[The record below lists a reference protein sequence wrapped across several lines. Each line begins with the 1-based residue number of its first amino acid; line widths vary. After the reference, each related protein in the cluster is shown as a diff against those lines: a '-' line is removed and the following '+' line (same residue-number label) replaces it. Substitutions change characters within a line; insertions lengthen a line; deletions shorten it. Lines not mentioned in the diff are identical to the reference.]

1 MVSLNNLF
9 GMSKLYVKHSK
20 RILLVCLILASIQV
34 FYLVHRSKWALNLV
48 SLKKEGYRL
57 IKYFEDSESG
67 FMVVEKSYNINK
79 NEANRAKNQDEDI
92 DNNRYNIETIE
103 GYKYEKQQ
111 AIDHKQQVLQENSS
125 VEEKM
130 EFETR
135 FVERLVSFFSDLF
148 VLIESCGPDIDK
160 LNDDDHYKASKE
172 ADKFPNRDGRIPTYG
187 GHLRENYLEEPIRT
201 KELLESYLQLSKE
214 EVFALT
220 KSQSKFVENMPSE
233 YPLEM
238 VELSKYN
245 RFLKGDGIV
254 YLGGGKYNQLVML
267 SLKLLR
273 SHGSQ
278 LPVEVIIPKREDFDI
293 DFCNRVLPNMNA
305 NCKVMSD
312 YLPENIMKTIGGF
325 QFKTVALLISS
336 FENVLYLDADNLPI
350 KNVDLLF
357 TNKPYIDKH
366 LVLWPD
372 LWRRST
378 SPSFYDIAQ
387 IPTDFKKRVRNS
399 YFLGDSRGSSNQIL
413 YHDSEGTIPEASSET
428 GQILINKKVHFKT
441 LVLSMY
447 YNFYGPDFYYPL
459 LSQGAAGEGDKETF
473 IAAAHK
479 LKLPYYQVQE
489 FNREFGPINHDT
501 LKHEYFGMGQYDP
514 IIDFIQSSKH
524 EKYLNP
530 VDPTYAKTN
539 TDVHSNNYEYHL
551 YYASSLLF
559 LHANWPKYYVRDLLL
574 GNANGRGQKNENGK
588 RRRLYDTNLIQEL
601 NGYDF
606 ELHIMEELKWCFCD
620 LVNINLIDVPNSKDS
635 VRGDIC
641 KEIHQQIE
649 FLQKNK

>member
-1 MVSLNNLF
+1 MF

-20 RILLVCLILASIQV
+20 RILLVCLILVSIQV
-34 FYLVHRSKWALNLV
+34 FYLVHRNKWALNLV

-57 IKYFEDSESG
+57 IKYFENSESG
-67 FMVVEKSYNINK
+67 LMVVEKSYKISK
-79 NEANRAKNQDEDI
+79 NEAERAENQDEDI
-92 DNNRYNIETIE
+92 NNNKYNIETIE
-103 GYKYEKQQ
+103 GYKYDKQQ
-111 AIDHKQQVLQENSS
+111 AIDQQQKLLQENAS
-125 VEEKM
+125 VDEKM

-135 FVERLVSFFSDLF
+135 FVERLVSFFNDLF
-148 VLIESCGPDIDK
+148 VLIETCGPEIEK
-160 LNDDDHYKASKE
+160 VNNNDHYQASKD
-172 ADKFPNRDGRIPTYG
+172 ANKFPNRDGRVPTYG

-214 EVFALT
+214 EIFALT
-220 KSQSKFVENMPSE
+220 KSQSKFMESMPNE

-245 RFLKGDGIV
+245 HFLKGDGIV

-278 LPVEVIIPKREDFDI
+278 LPVEVIIPKRSDFDI

-305 NCKVMSD
+305 KCKVMSD

-357 TNKPYIDKH
+357 TNKPYVDKH
-366 LVLWPD
+366 LVMWPD

-378 SPSFYDIAQ
+378 SPIFYDIAQ
-387 IPTDFKKRVRNS
+387 IATDSKKRVRNS
-399 YFLGDSRGSSNQIL
+399 YFLGDTRGSSDQIL

-447 YNFYGPDFYYPL
+447 YNFYGPAFYYPL

-479 LKLPYYQVQE
+479 LNLPYYQVQE

-501 LKHEYFGMGQYDP
+501 VKHEYFGMGQYDP
-514 IIDFIQSSKH
+514 IIDYIQSSQQ
-524 EKYLNP
+524 EKYLNS
-530 VDPTYAKTN
+530 VDPTYGKSN
-539 TDVHSNNYEYHL
+539 TDVENSNYEYHL
-551 YYASSLLF
+551 YHSSSLLF

-574 GNANGRGQKNENGK
+574 GNANGRGPKDKDGN
-588 RRRLYDTNLIQEL
+588 RRRLYDKNLIQEL

-620 LVNINLIDVPNSKDS
+620 LVNINLADVPNPKDP

-641 KEIHQQIE
+641 KEIYGQIE
-649 FLQKNK
+649 FLQQNK